1 LRRRATLRVRLPVAE
16 GGSAV
21 PGAPE
26 SKTTTTPPGLET
38 ERITVAL
45 VPKAAADL
53 QYLLR
58 DTGLSKTD
66 LVNRALTLYKF
77 VQESITAGREVIVRD
92 KATGEDRVVMFF

>member
-1 LRRRATLRVRLPVAE
+1 LRRE
-16 GGSAV
+16 GSAV
-21 PGAPE
+21 PGAPG
-26 SKTTTTPPGLET
+26 SKAATTTDI

-53 QYLLR
+53 QYLLD

-66 LVNRALTLYKF
+66 LVNRAISLYKF
-77 VQESITAGREVIVRD
+77 VEESLAAGREVIVRD

>member
-1 LRRRATLRVRLPVAE
+1 MPVAE

-26 SKTTTTPPGLET
+26 GKTTTATGPGAET

-45 VPKAAADL
+45 IPKAAADL
-53 QYLLR
+53 QYLLG

-66 LVNRALTLYKF
+66 LVNRALTLYRF
-77 VQESITAGREVIVRD
+77 VQESIAAGREVIIRD